1 MTYLLLTV
9 NIVLL
14 VAGQTLWK
22 LGMQG
27 AAFKPGLES
36 VVRCLLNPYVLS
48 GLLVYAA
55 ATIVWLYLLAKNEL
69 SMIYPL
75 QSLCYVA
82 AAFVA
87 MFVFQ
92 ENLPLT
98 RWLGLSL
105 IIAGAYF
112 VSR

>member
-1 MTYLLLTV
+1 MTYLLLSV

-27 AAFKPGLES
+27 ASFKLGLES
-36 VVRCLLNPYVLS
+36 VLRCMLNPYVLS

-55 ATIVWLYLLAKNEL
+55 ATVIWLYLLAQNEL
-69 SMIYPL
+69 SMLYPL

-98 RWLGLSL
+98 RWFGLSL